1 MLWAKFI
8 VCFFS
13 QNVRES
19 MRKVLAILQQYVQLK
34 LCVRVRGLN
43 DGEQD
48 GEMINEGS
56 VWKEN

>member
-1 MLWAKFI
+1 
-8 VCFFS
+8 
-13 QNVRES
+13 